1 MARIPTRQIVLLAAL
16 AASACQYT
24 QPEELFEKAAPG
36 VAGID
41 APTAKAAAPGDVL
54 PQVEIRASGA
64 DAAAPGAPI
73 PEVPAVSPPLSNEQ
87 VNRIARDEAT
97 TRPMTSPLGAP
108 PPLEPYESAADKLR
122 AAGIEGADAVSSE
135 RQMIAAKPAPP
146 AVGETTPAPSSPT
159 GAPAAA
165 RPRAADPGRAES
177 AADRQSYLAREYPR
191 VRIRTGASAE
201 PTIQPFLQELERAI
215 AARNVDALLALID
228 RTGIEGP
235 GGDRGAEA
243 FVSRWGL
250 TYDAR
255 SSPLWPRLAEAL
267 ALGVAPAAASD
278 PSGFHAPAIGFT
290 TDLSDDILEKNIR
303 PEDRLLVLGQ
313 QVRVRAEPS
322 TKGEMLAEVG
332 WEVVKAA
339 GPFDL
344 ATATTIGEETHPW
357 WPVALPD
364 GRRGWIWGKY
374 VRPWLAERA
383 DFAQVDGQWR
393 LVRFAPGAPL

>member
-1 MARIPTRQIVLLAAL
+1 MTRIPTRLLALLAAL
-16 AASACQYT
+16 TATACQYT
-24 QPEELFEKAAPG
+24 QPEELFEKTTPG

-41 APTAKAAAPGDVL
+41 APATKAVAPGETL

-64 DAAAPGAPI
+64 DAAAPGKPI

-97 TRPMTSPLGAP
+97 TGPRASALGAA
-108 PPLEPYESAADKLR
+108 PPLDPYESAADKLR
-122 AAGIEGADAVSSE
+122 AAGVEQAEAVSSE
-135 RQMIAAKPAPP
+135 RQMLATQPAAP
-146 AVGETTPAPSSPT
+146 AVGETKPAPSPPAA
-159 GAPAAA
+159 APAAA
-165 RPRAADPGRAES
+165 RTES
-177 AADRQSYLAREYPR
+177 AADRQAYLAREYPR
-191 VRIRTGASAE
+191 VRIRTGASAD
-201 PTIQPFLQELERAI
+201 PAIQPFLQELNSAI

-235 GGDRGAEA
+235 GGERGAEA
-243 FVSRWGL
+243 FVARWGL

-255 SSPLWPRLAEAL
+255 TSPLWSRLAEAL
-267 ALGVAPAAASD
+267 ALGVTPAAAGA
-278 PSGFHAPAIGFT
+278 PTGFHAPAIGFT
-290 TDLSDDILEKNIR
+290 TDLSDEILDRNIR
-303 PEDRLLVLGQ
+303 PGDRLLVLGQ

-332 WEVVKAA
+332 WEVIKAA

-344 ATATTIGEETHPW
+344 ATATTIGDETHPW